1 MPGLDTSVLVRWLVD
16 DDDRQTARAERL
28 FKSARANQTSLFVP
42 TTVALAVEW
51 VLRSCYGFD
60 KAAVLAT
67 FNALLETQELEFQD
81 EAAIEQALHLYRSGT
96 AAFAD
101 CRHAGLCIAAARAP
115 LVTFDEKA
123 ARLPQVQRPV
133 G

>member
-1 MPGLDTSVLVRWLVD
+1 
-16 DDDRQTARAERL
+16 
-28 FKSARANQTSLFVP
+28 LFVR
-42 TTVALAVEW
+42 TTVALEVEW

-81 EAAIEQALHLYRSGT
+81 EAAIEQALHLYRGGT

-101 CRHAGLCIAAARAP
+101 CLHAGLCIAAARAP
-115 LVTFDEKA
+115 LITFDEKA
-123 ARLPQVQRPV
+123 AKLPKVQLSA